1 MTTLMLKSEY
11 KNKPIEL
18 ELTLPLSDLT
28 EDLLDYVADNAGDN
42 ELDTDE
48 VMSFLVNNDKL
59 VELDYHIYDEPA
71 FTYLKNVDLNRYNWL
86 SVVKFINKIEQRLDD
101 MYDPVI
107 EMLTDLEKHDDV
119 FTYLKE
125 FIVNAHNKKYYSD
138 TFVNPQTIMDNWFD
152 KVYKQEFLNLPS
164 KSN

>member
-1 MTTLMLKSEY
+1 MTTLILKSEY
-11 KNKPIEL
+11 DNKPIEL

-42 ELDTDE
+42 DLDTDE

-101 MYDPVI
+101 MYDPII

>member
-1 MTTLMLKSEY
+1 MTTLLLKSEY
-11 KNKPIEL
+11 DNKPIEL

-42 ELDTDE
+42 DLDTDE

-71 FTYLKNVDLNRYNWL
+71 FTYLRNVNLNQYNWL

>member
-1 MTTLMLKSEY
+1 MTTLILKSEY
-11 KNKPIEL
+11 DNKPIEL

-28 EDLLDYVADNAGDN
+28 DDLLDYVADNAGDN

-48 VMSFLVNNDKL
+48 VLSFLVNNDKL
-59 VELDYHIYDEPA
+59 VELDYHIHDEPA
-71 FTYLKNVDLNRYNWL
+71 FTYLKNVNLNQYNWL
-86 SVVKFINKIEQRLDD
+86 SVLKYLNKIEQRLDD

>member
-1 MTTLMLKSEY
+1 MTTLMLKSKY

-42 ELDTDE
+42 DLDTDE

-59 VELDYHIYDEPA
+59 VELDYHIYDDPA

-152 KVYKQEFLNLPS
+152 KVYKQGFLNLQR